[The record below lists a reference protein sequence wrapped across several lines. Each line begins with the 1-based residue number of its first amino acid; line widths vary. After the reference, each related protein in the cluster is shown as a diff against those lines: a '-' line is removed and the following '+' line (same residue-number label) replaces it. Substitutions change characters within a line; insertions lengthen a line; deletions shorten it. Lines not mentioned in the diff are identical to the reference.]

1 MSVQERALAF
11 DCAGEELFGILSL
24 PSKPSRVGVVIVVGG
39 PQYRVGSH
47 RQFALLARH
56 LAAAGFSV
64 LRFDARG
71 MGDASGD
78 FPGFENIDPDIA
90 AATAT
95 LRREVPEVLQV
106 VLWGLC
112 DAASAALLSPK
123 ALEGIAGL
131 VLLNPWVRNAET
143 FASTEVKYYYKRRV
157 LELEFW
163 RKLLSGEVAIFSAF
177 RDFLGK
183 LLQQLPFRKQKVL
196 KAGKTIDFRGRMV
209 NGLMAFSGPVLVVLS
224 GRDLVAAEFLE
235 FCKEHPGMQDVWQ
248 RPTVARI
255 DLVDADHTFSSRMHR
270 AEVENATRNFLEN
283 LLRGRDS

>member
-1 MSVQERALAF
+1 MSFQERALVF
-11 DCAGEELFGILSL
+11 DCADEELYGILSL
-24 PSKPSRVGVVIVVGG
+24 PSKPARVGVVIVVGG

-56 LAAAGFSV
+56 LATAGFSV

-71 MGDASGD
+71 MGDASGH

-90 AATAT
+90 AATTT
-95 LRREVPEVLQV
+95 LRREVPEVREV

-112 DAASAALLSPK
+112 DAASAVLLSPN
-123 ALEGIAGL
+123 ALEGVDGL

-143 FASTEVKYYYKRRV
+143 FASTEVKYYYKRRI

-163 RKLLSGEVAIFSAF
+163 RKLLSGEVAIYIAL
-177 RDFLGK
+177 RDFMGK
-183 LLQQLPFRKQKVL
+183 LLQPLLFRKQQEL

-209 NGLMAFSGPVLVVLS
+209 NGLKAFSGPVLVVLS

-235 FCKEHPGMQDVWQ
+235 FCKEHQGMQAVWQ
-248 RPTVARI
+248 RPTVGRI
-255 DLVDADHTFSSRMHR
+255 DLIDADHTFSSRMHR
-270 AEVENATRNFLEN
+270 AEVENATRRFLEN
-283 LLRGRDS
+283 ILRGRDS